1 MQKKYRTKFPVARI
15 KKIMQLDEDVGKVA
29 QATPVLISKALELFM
44 QALIDESVTQ
54 TRAAGGKRV
63 HAGHMKQAI
72 LTTDQFDF
80 LRETVQD
87 VEDAP
92 TGAAASRGGGRPRK
106 SAAAAAAAAAGE
118 DGSDEAADEAAAPA
132 PAPKKRAPRRK
143 KVADEEA
150 A

>member
-44 QALIDESVTQ
+44 QALIDESVAQ

-92 TGAAASRGGGRPRK
+92 VGAAAGRGGGRPRK
-106 SAAAAAAAAAGE
+106 TAAAAAAAAGE
-118 DGSDEAADEAAAPA
+118 DGSDEAAEEMALA

-143 KVADEEA
+143 KVTDEEA